1 MSNDI
6 NDKNYPFS
14 GSATDLSSMDERPTG
29 SVRKDDKSTKSLQ
42 DLISSD
48 NLSLSQQLIRLR
60 QSSNLNIEQ
69 LADITKI
76 RSEFIQAL
84 EDEDFSKLPGLVF
97 AKGFIKNLA
106 RFYKVADTSL
116 LEAFDRVSSNQ
127 NPISPKD
134 TQGQD
139 NSLSTQE
146 KHPSSYELTA
156 ENILDDASKSI
167 NTSRGSSGKGGKA
180 WKFFTFSLIVVAV
193 LMILGFISYLRS
205 SKEDEF
211 VLEDSTFIPEESG
224 SLSSDDTSSSTTQQV
239 GDENISS
246 ASDSSQDTASSNTT
260 NSDLSSSKSLPT
272 DQPTED
278 MSNTGNTGNT
288 NSSIAQP
295 QPSEPVDTAGTSL
308 DSSKKT
314 DTNTNANT
322 TPLVSTLSMNISCPT
337 TIRTKSDYSSWQ
349 EQVFQPGQNSFEF
362 KNVFHIFITDSSCVS
377 LSMNEV
383 SLGDLSIKGK
393 ERRLTFFHNQ
403 VAKEIN

>member
-14 GSATDLSSMDERPTG
+14 GSATDLSSMDSRPTG
-29 SVRKDDKSTKSLQ
+29 SIQKDDKSTKSLQ

-97 AKGFIKNLA
+97 AKGLIKNLS
-106 RFYKVADTSL
+106 RLYKVADTSL
-116 LEAFDRVSSNQ
+116 LEAFDKASSNQ
-127 NPISPKD
+127 PALGSKD
-134 TQGQD
+134 TQEQD
-139 NSLSTQE
+139 NLLSTQE

-156 ENILDDASKSI
+156 ENILDDASKSMS
-167 NTSRGSSGKGGKA
+167 TSRGSSGKGGKA
-180 WKFFTFSLIVVAV
+180 WKFFTFSMIVVAV

-205 SKEDEF
+205 SKESEF
-211 VLEDSTFIPEESG
+211 VLEDSTFVSEEAGS
-224 SLSSDDTSSSTTQQV
+224 SLSDTDSSTTQQAV
-239 GDENISS
+239 NENISS
-246 ASDSSQDTASSNTT
+246 DSTPTQDTTLGTT
-260 NSDLSSSKSLPT
+260 TDSKTLPP
-272 DQPTED
+272 DQPTKD
-278 MSNTGNTGNT
+278 LSNTGSTGNT
-288 NSSIAQP
+288 EASVVQEQQSNS
-295 QPSEPVDTAGTSL
+295 PVTVDTSL

-314 DTNTNANT
+314 DTNTNTNPN
-322 TPLVSTLSMNISCPT
+322 PLVSTLSMNISCPT
-337 TIRTKSDYSSWQ
+337 TVRTKSDYSPWQ
-349 EQVFQPGQNSFEF
+349 EQVYQPGQNNFEF